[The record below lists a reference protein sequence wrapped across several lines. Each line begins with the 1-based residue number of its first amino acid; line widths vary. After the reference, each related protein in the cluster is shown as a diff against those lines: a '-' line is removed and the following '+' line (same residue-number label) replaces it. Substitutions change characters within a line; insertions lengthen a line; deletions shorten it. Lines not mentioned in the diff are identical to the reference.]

1 MAVAGS
7 TLLKN
12 QNMHMQQHHLSL
24 SWSGKVQH
32 RFVSEINITLVS
44 FLHPIAD
51 NQRLPWII
59 EIKNNLSNSQSS
71 LSGCI
76 PVAMLCSDLENSY
89 SCLNSTINNQLTN
102 ELKIFLMVPL
112 RICFTLSKSNSASG
126 GPSTATFIRFSKFC
140 SDSLFLRSVLILFL
154 TRKPPLT

>member
-1 MAVAGS
+1 MTVAGS
-7 TLLKN
+7 TLLTN
-12 QNMHMQQHHLSL
+12 WNMHVQQHHLSL

-51 NQRLPWII
+51 NQRLLWII

-76 PVAMLCSDLENSY
+76 LVAMLCSDLENLY

-102 ELKIFLMVPL
+102 ELKIFLTVPL
-112 RICFTLSKSNSASG
+112 RICFTL
-126 GPSTATFIRFSKFC
+126 
-140 SDSLFLRSVLILFL
+140 
-154 TRKPPLT
+154 